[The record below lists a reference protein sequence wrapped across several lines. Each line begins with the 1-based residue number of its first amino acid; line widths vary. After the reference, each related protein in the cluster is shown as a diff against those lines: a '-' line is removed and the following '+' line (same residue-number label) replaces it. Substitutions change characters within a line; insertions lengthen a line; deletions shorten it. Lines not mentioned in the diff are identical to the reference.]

1 MQQLPTTTATMI
13 PPVSAAT
20 PAPAAV
26 GESHHRRID
35 GVVIGFVF
43 VVPVLLLSLV
53 FEYWPAVRSTYLMFF
68 NWNLVNANPSF
79 VGLENFRTILADSR
93 FHTALR
99 NTVIYAGILA
109 PVQILVPLGIAL
121 LLRALGHSK
130 LAQVYRTLL
139 FLPMVISLPVAAVVW
154 LWMLN
159 PINGVANQLLETVGM
174 APVNWLGEP
183 RPAMASILLVA
194 IWSSIGFNILLY
206 LTALEG
212 IAPDIRDA
220 ARLDG
225 ANDLRLFVTVEWP
238 LISPTFFFIVLTTVL
253 FVNNDIFSVVNI
265 LTKGGPYS
273 STSNVLYYLYERGF
287 KFFQAGEASAL
298 AVMLVVFFVLVTW
311 IQFRIGERKV
321 HYGG

>member
-1 MQQLPTTTATMI
+1 MQQSTPSPISMEAQATTTGAN
-13 PPVSAAT
+13 SL
-20 PAPAAV
+20 APAWQFSGARTVATV
-26 GESHHRRID
+26 GMLILM
-35 GVVIGFVF
+35 
-43 VVPVLLLSLV
+43 PALLLSVV
-53 FEYWPAVRSTYLMFF
+53 FEYWPAVRSMYLMFF
-68 NWNLVNANPSF
+68 NWNLVNADPKF
-79 VGLENFRTILADSR
+79 VGLDNFRTVIADSR

-109 PVQILVPLGIAL
+109 PVQILVPLAMAL
-121 LLRALGHSK
+121 LLRALGK
-130 LAQVYRTLL
+130 KGMGQVYRTLL

-159 PINGVANQLLETVGM
+159 PVNGVANQLLDVVGL

-194 IWSSIGFNILLY
+194 AWSSIGFNILLY

-212 IAPDIRDA
+212 IAPDVREA

-225 ANDLRLFVTVEWP
+225 ANDVQLFFSIEWP
-238 LISPTFFFIVLTTVL
+238 LISPTFFFIVLTTIL
-253 FVNNDIFSVVNI
+253 FVNNDIFSVINI

-298 AVMLVVFFVLVTW
+298 AMLLVAFFVLVTW
-311 IQFRIGERKV
+311 IQFRVGERKV
-321 HYGG
+321 HYGS